1 MHVKRYCN
9 IRDNYNFLGM
19 AGQDV
24 RGYMCLPRHVLKWPD
39 IFISMYTH
47 KTWSTVMHIEHMYM
61 YVTHVL
67 SILIVPEVENEMHAS
82 ICLKTI
88 ATISSSLLLKSVVIK
103 ILYKWQ
109 HFNLPR
115 KSFLWHVSIK
125 LVKRFWLNQ
134 MFYLRGPYLRRGDQF
149 QKRWVFG
156 ERDVLFCHHVAHIQ
170 FPSHP
175 CLSCSIKRRQR
186 LAYDGNGKKRLTF
199 RFCTYALQT
208 PHCY

>member
-67 SILIVPEVENEMHAS
+67 SILIVPEVENEIHAS

-125 LVKRFWLNQ
+125 LVKL
-134 MFYLRGPYLRRGDQF
+134 LA
-149 QKRWVFG
+149 
-156 ERDVLFCHHVAHIQ
+156 ESDVLFAGPISTSWRPIPKTMGIWRKGCSLL
-170 FPSHP
+170 P
-175 CLSCSIKRRQR
+175 SCSTHQISVSSV
-186 LAYDGNGKKRLTF
+186 LEL
-199 RFCTYALQT
+199 
-208 PHCY
+208 